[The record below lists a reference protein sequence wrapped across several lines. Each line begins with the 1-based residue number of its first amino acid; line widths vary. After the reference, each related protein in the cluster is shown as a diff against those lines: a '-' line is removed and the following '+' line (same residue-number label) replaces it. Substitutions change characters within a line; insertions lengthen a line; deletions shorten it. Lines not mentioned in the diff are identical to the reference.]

1 MLIEMLRPS
10 LPQDLRQILESQ
22 IQAQL
27 ASTQLVVPSNVL
39 KRVLRV
45 MALVTKEISAM
56 KMLTG
61 VKAMQTVNL

>member
-1 MLIEMLRPS
+1 MLRPS